1 MDFGIEKGKIAVLI
15 GTRPEGMK
23 LCPLVL
29 EMRRKKIAHAV
40 ISSGQHSD
48 MLREVFSAFHIEP
61 DMSLAP
67 MHFGENLPAMLSHL
81 IASLGSFFRETA
93 PPLVIVQGDTAT
105 VYAGALAAFL
115 LRIPVLHVEAGLRSG
130 DIFSPFP
137 EESFRKSIAAMA
149 SVHIAPTP
157 QAMYHLWNEGV
168 KKERVFLFGNTVQDA
183 LFHLLPSRASESKTL
198 VLTVHRREHSEETL
212 RGIFSSVRKLM
223 EHHSAY
229 SLVYPVHPSPRV
241 RKIAEEMLCNVPR
254 VRLLPPLPPIDFY
267 RYLAAAPLVLTDSG
281 GIQEEAALLGVRTLV
296 LREKTERENEL
307 SAGRILL
314 AGTDPDR
321 IFLMAEKLL
330 SAPKKKRKESRYDS
344 PSAKICKLLLAF
356 KECGFDMQ
364 RLFREF

>member
-29 EMRRKKIAHAV
+29 EMRRKGIAHAV

-48 MLREVFSAFHIEP
+48 MLREVFSSFHIEP
-61 DMSLAP
+61 DLSLSP

-81 IASLGSFFRETA
+81 LASLGSLFREIE

-115 LRIPVLHVEAGLRSG
+115 QKIPVLHVEAGLRSG

-137 EESFRKSIAAMA
+137 EESFRKSLAAMA
-149 SVHIAPTP
+149 SIHIAPTP
-157 QAMYHLWNEGV
+157 QAMYHLWREDV
-168 KKERVFLFGNTVQDA
+168 SKERVFLYGNTVQDA
-183 LFHLLPSRASESKTL
+183 LFHLLPKERAQGNTL
-198 VLTVHRREHSEETL
+198 LLTVHRREHSEDVL
-212 RGIFSSVRKLM
+212 RGIFSAVRNLM
-223 EHHSAY
+223 EDSTEF

-241 RKIAEEMLCNVPR
+241 RKIAEEMLSAVPR
-254 VRLLPPLPPIDFY
+254 ISLLPPLPPKEFY
-267 RYLAAAPLVLTDSG
+267 RYLAAAPLALTDSG
-281 GIQEEAALLGVRTLV
+281 GIQEEAAILGVKTLV
-296 LREKTERENEL
+296 LREKTEREQEL
-307 SAGRILL
+307 SEGKILL
-314 AGTDPDR
+314 SGTDPDR
-321 IFLMAEKLL
+321 IFCMAKALL
-330 SAPKKKRKESRYDS
+330 SEKKKKHSVRRIGS
-344 PSAKICKLLLAF
+344 PSAKICKLLLSF